1 MCVCVCNSCV
11 EFVQEDK
18 SERIVC
24 MQELMVYVG
33 EGRKKEQKEER

>member
-1 MCVCVCNSCV
+1 MCENSVCVYVC
-11 EFVQEDK
+11 VQEDK